1 MTKPLEGLKVLDF
14 STLLPGPYATMMLAD
29 LGATV
34 LRIEAPHRPDLL
46 RFIPP
51 MVGGSGAVSAA
62 HASINRGKASL
73 ALDLKQPES
82 IGIIERLL
90 GEYDIL
96 VEQFRPGVMDKL
108 GLGYKTLSA
117 FNPRL
122 IYCSISGYGQS
133 GPKQADAG
141 HDINYLAASGLAS
154 YSGRA
159 DTGPV
164 LSGLQ
169 IADIAGGAHHAV
181 MGVLAAA
188 NARHSSGRGAHIDIS
203 MTDCAFALNTICGAS
218 ALGGGPEP
226 HAGTE
231 LLNGGTHYDY
241 YRTADG
247 RHLAVGCLE
256 PQFAQRFF
264 AAIGQPE
271 WNARTAE
278 LVPEALRQLKADIAT
293 VIGAQPLAYWTDIFD
308 AVDAC
313 VEPVKTF
320 SEAADS
326 QLMRERGMLARAT
339 LDDGSHIP
347 QISNPILIDGA
358 RAHAS
363 RPPDAGHTTRGGGL
377 PGRDSIQILTGLGYS
392 EEEIAYFLASGAVAE
407 AAAIS

>member
-1 MTKPLEGLKVLDF
+1 MTKPLQGLKILDF

-51 MVGGSGAVSAA
+51 MVGGRGAVSAA

-73 ALDLKQPES
+73 ALDLKRPAAT
-82 IGIIERLL
+82 GIIERLL

-108 GLGYKTLSA
+108 GLGYEALSA
-117 FNPRL
+117 IKPEL
-122 IYCSISGYGQS
+122 IYCSISGYGQT
-133 GPKQADAG
+133 GPKHTEAG

-159 DTGPV
+159 ETGPV

-181 MGVLAAA
+181 MGILAAVS
-188 NARHSSGRGAHIDIS
+188 ARHGSGKGAHVDIS

-241 YRTADG
+241 YQTADG

-256 PQFAQRFF
+256 LQFTQRFF

-271 WNARTAE
+271 WTARTAE
-278 LVPEALRQLKADIAT
+278 LAPEALRQLKADIAT
-293 VIGAQPLAYWTDIFD
+293 VIGAQPLTYWTDIFD

-313 VEPVKTF
+313 VEPVKSF
-320 SEAADS
+320 HEAADS
-326 QLMRERGMLARAT
+326 PLIRERGMISEAM
-339 LDDGSHIP
+339 LDEGDSIP
-347 QISNPILIDGA
+347 QISSPIVIDGKRTTA
-358 RAHAS
+358 
-363 RPPDAGHTTRGGGL
+363 TRGGGQ
-377 PGRDSIQILTGLGYS
+377 PGRDSNRVLAALGYS
-392 EEEIAYFLASGAVAE
+392 EKEIAHFLASGAVAE
-407 AAAIS
+407 AAEIS